1 MYLIFMVFLFFKKGI
16 KEKDQQKMLVFLQ
29 EMLFYFFSGVQPL
42 GRS

>member
-1 MYLIFMVFLFFKKGI
+1 MVFLFFKKGI